1 MIYSDDRLENF
12 REYIMDS
19 NFTNQPPYQQPP
31 RQRPQMSRQQY
42 INKRKRKRKA
52 MMLRILAAFLV
63 IAATVSIIAGAIIL
77 LKGRTFSGTY
87 EREIDI
93 SDKVCGEIAVWL
105 ADIDD
110 TGFEEEIDTDWVKSR
125 TEPYTVR
132 EVIVLSDKDSGK
144 DSYKRYIDPDSH
156 SMLTDKVNSD
166 IDKFLTEII
175 REKLVQKGYKE
186 ELSDDETSEIISQVL
201 GTNASDYL
209 SNNGISL
216 IPSVSELSLSI
227 IGTDTEQQGTYIF
240 RGNNIEITAGDST
253 QTESIMK
260 KKGTL
265 VFTESGKVYN
275 EKQ

>member
-1 MIYSDDRLENF
+1 
-12 REYIMDS
+12 
-19 NFTNQPPYQQPP
+19 
-31 RQRPQMSRQQY
+31 
-42 INKRKRKRKA
+42 
-52 MMLRILAAFLV
+52 MLRILAAFLV
-63 IAATVSIIAGAIIL
+63 IAATVSIITGAIIL

-144 DSYKRYIDPDSH
+144 DSYKRYIDSDSY

-227 IGTDTEQQGTYIF
+227 IGTDTEQQGTYKF
-240 RGNNIEITAGDST
+240 RGNSIEITTGDST

>member
-1 MIYSDDRLENF
+1 
-12 REYIMDS
+12 MDS
-19 NFTNQPPYQQPP
+19 NFTNQQPYQQPQSKQPP
-31 RQRPQMSRQQY
+31 RQRPQLSRQQY
-42 INKRKRKRKA
+42 INKRRRKRKA

-63 IAATVSIIAGAIIL
+63 IAATVSIIAGAVIL
-77 LKGRTFSGTY
+77 LKGRTFSGTF

-110 TGFEEEIDTDWVKSR
+110 TGFEEEIDTDWVKSK
-125 TEPYTVR
+125 TEPYTIR
-132 EVIVLSDKDSGK
+132 EVIVLSDPESGK
-144 DSYKRYIDPDSH
+144 DSYKRYIDTDSYNA
-156 SMLTDKVNSD
+156 LTDKVNSD
-166 IDKFLTEII
+166 IDKLFTEII

-186 ELSDDETSEIISQVL
+186 ELSDDEASGIISQVL
-201 GTNASDYL
+201 GMNTSDYL
-209 SNNGISL
+209 SANGISL
-216 IPSVSELSLSI
+216 VPSISELSLSI
-227 IGTDTEQQGTYIF
+227 TGTDGEQQGTYKM
-240 RGNNIEITAGDST
+240 RGNNIEITAGGNT